1 LCLLAA
7 ALAGTA
13 ADGSP
18 LFCYCWSPNYAAAQ
32 RVFEQAQASY
42 DPNAVAAVLHQ
53 FPYHVDSLLAMNELY
68 RSMGEAQV
76 GSTAARGEGCTPVL
90 GQYHI
95 SALLCASFSA
105 PAGLGPALGNV
116 PCACCLCSTAAG
128 LHLLCTCLRM
138 SCAAVYHT
146 CPLMLMALIP

>member
-1 LCLLAA
+1 LSA
-7 ALAGTA
+7 AGTA
-13 ADGSP
+13 PDGSP

-76 GSTAARGEGCTPVL
+76 GLLGWRGG
-90 GQYHI
+90 GK
-95 SALLCASFSA
+95 LLSLHLQCCAYK
-105 PAGLGPALGNV
+105 NV
-116 PCACCLCSTAAG
+116 CACVF
-128 LHLLCTCLRM
+128 LL
-138 SCAAVYHT
+138 
-146 CPLMLMALIP
+146 

>member
-1 LCLLAA
+1 VC
-7 ALAGTA
+7 AGTA
-13 ADGSP
+13 PDGSP

-76 GSTAARGEGCTPVL
+76 GGVAAEVVL
-90 GQYHI
+90 
-95 SALLCASFSA
+95 
-105 PAGLGPALGNV
+105 V
-116 PCACCLCSTAAG
+116 
-128 LHLLCTCLRM
+128 
-138 SCAAVYHT
+138 
-146 CPLMLMALIP
+146 